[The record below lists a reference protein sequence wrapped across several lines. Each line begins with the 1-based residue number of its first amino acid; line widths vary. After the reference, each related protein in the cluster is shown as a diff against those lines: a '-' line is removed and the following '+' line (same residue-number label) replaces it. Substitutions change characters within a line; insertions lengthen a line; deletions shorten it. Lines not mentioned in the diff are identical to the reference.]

1 MSLIH
6 RLLGRQ
12 CSSCPQSS
20 VCPDQQKAVWPGPV
34 VSQALQPAKLALE
47 TLEDR
52 LVPANAIVTENQL
65 PGTPQS
71 TWEVS
76 GSGDSTI
83 QGFATDIGVNHGQT
97 VSFKINDSANK
108 PYHIDIYRT
117 GYYQGNG
124 ARLVTTIPS
133 TQVLQQVQ
141 PNPLTNTAT
150 GLVDAGNWAV
160 PAPATSGLY
169 FARVTRDDTGGA
181 SLIWF
186 VVRDDAG
193 ASDLLFQ
200 TSDTTWQA
208 YNTWGG
214 YSLYQYTNTPA
225 TITANSPTDA
235 GRAVKVSYN
244 RPLVLDGITGGYGDY
259 NSPLH
264 AEYPMI
270 RWLEANGYNVSYS
283 TDVDTDRRGGEL
295 LEHKVYLSVGHDEYW
310 SGQQRNNVEAARN
323 AGVNL
328 AFFSGNE
335 SFWKVRWENSVDGS
349 GTTYRTL
356 VCYKESKDDSR
367 TDPLDISQGIWT
379 GTWRDDRFSP
389 PADGGRPENSMSGTL
404 YMNDRTSTDL
414 GVPLTVSAE
423 DGKLRFWRNTSVASL
438 GAGQTAT
445 LGQFIVGYEVD
456 EDLDN
461 GFRPAGLM
469 DMSSTTFSTTSHVTV
484 PWGTVVGPG
493 TGNHKIT
500 LYRASSGALVFGAG
514 TIQWSWGLDGNHND
528 QSTTPVVAMQQATV
542 NLFADMHV
550 QPGSLQSGLVA
561 AIASTDTV
569 GPTST
574 ITAPAA
580 GSVFQVGSSIT
591 ISGTATDTG
600 GGIVAGVEVSVDGG
614 VTWHPATGRGTWT
627 YAWTPSSAGAVVLK
641 SRAVD
646 DSGNLETPSA
656 GVSVTVSSSNT
667 YVAGYS
673 FDEGTGTTV
682 ADASGK
688 GNTGTVSN
696 TTWSTAGK
704 FGNALSLNGT
714 NSWVTVADS
723 TSLHLT
729 GAMTLE
735 AWVMPTAASTDWTAA
750 VIKERPG
757 GLAYALYATDGAG
770 KPPAAYI
777 NTTGNDVEAVG
788 SSGLPLNTWSYLAAT
803 YDGTT

>member
-200 TSDTTWQA
+200 TADTTWQA

-225 TITANSPTDA
+225 TATAGSSSDA

-244 RPLVLDGITGGYGDY
+244 RPLTLDASSGGYGDY

-283 TDVDTDRRGGEL
+283 TDVDTDRGGSEL

-310 SGQQRNNVEAARN
+310 SGQQRANVEAARA

-335 SFWKVRWENSVDGS
+335 SFWKVRWENSIDGS
-349 GTTYRTL
+349 GTPFRTL
-356 VCYKESKDDSR
+356 VTYKETKSEAQI
-367 TDPLDISQGIWT
+367 DPQDPPTWT
-379 GTWRDDRFSP
+379 GTWRDPTLSP
-389 PADGGRPENSMSGTL
+389 PGDGGRPENAITGTIF
-404 YMNDRTSTDL
+404 MVNRGSAAIT
-414 GVPLTVSAE
+414 VPAAYS
-423 DGKLRFWRNTSVASL
+423 KLRFWRNTAVASL
-438 GAGQTAT
+438 SAGQTAT
-445 LGQFIVGYEVD
+445 LGSQTLGYEWD

-461 GFRPAGLM
+461 GFRPAGLF
-469 DMSSTTFSTTSHVTV
+469 DLSSTTVSV
-484 PWGTVVGPG
+484 PELLQDYGNTYSAGTAV
-493 TGNHKIT
+493 HHLT
-500 LYRASSGALVFGAG
+500 LYRAGGGGLVFGGG
-514 TIQWSWGLDGNHND
+514 TVQWSWGLDVNHD
-528 QSTTPVVAMQQATV
+528 ILPDTGTTAPDPNMRQATV
-542 NLFADMHV
+542 NVLADMGA
-550 QPGSLQSGLVA
+550 QPATLQSGLVPA
-561 AIASTDTV
+561 SPSTDALA
-569 GPTST
+569 PSSS
-574 ITAPAA
+574 ITAPAP
-580 GSVFQVGSSIT
+580 GSSIAMGT
-591 ISGTATDTG
+591 TVTVTGTAVDAG
-600 GGIVAGVEVSVDGG
+600 GGVVAGVEVSVDGG
-614 VTWHPATGRGTWT
+614 GSWHPATGVGQWSFSWKAARPGPVTI
-627 YAWTPSSAGAVVLK
+627 L

-646 DSGNLETPSA
+646 DSGNLETPGPGVAMTVA
-656 GVSVTVSSSNT
+656 GPTQPTFLSTSNARQFPSVAPPAGIVPGDLLLASLEIDADLVTVT
-667 YVAGYS
+667 GAPGWTLIQDTTAGK
-673 FDEGTGTTV
+673 GTGT
-682 ADASGK
+682 AFHAQLWYK
-688 GNTGTVSN
+688 I
-696 TTWSTAGK
+696 A
-704 FGNALSLNGT
+704 T
-714 NSWVTVADS
+714 N
-723 TSLHLT
+723 H
-729 GAMTLE
+729 E
-735 AWVMPTAASTDWTAA
+735 P
-750 VIKERPG
+750 
-757 GLAYALYATDGAG
+757 LAYVWAVSGNPYVDVAVSD
-770 KPPAAYI
+770 YYNI
-777 NTTGNDVEAVG
+777 NKT
-788 SSGLPLNTWSYLAAT
+788 SPI
-803 YDGTT
+803 